1 MSGASTR
8 QFIYLSHL
16 IIQIGGW
23 AFRIGI
29 LIGLLQSGVSAAG
42 LGIAVTFAP
51 IMLGSLFL
59 SPLVDRGD
67 PISAM
72 MIVNAVRICALL
84 AIFGADQPDSFLSYA
99 AMAVLS
105 LVQPVYLSAEVS
117 FFRRITS
124 EDGMISVLRNIA
136 NIDWLTYLLGML
148 AGAMLSDQLHLPG
161 VLAFNTSAIMLSLIV
176 LLGIKQQF
184 RRTPA
189 VLEARPSGT
198 ILDLAPLYPA
208 FLAVFLL
215 NLGAGIINVYPAT
228 RATADGVLD
237 KSVLLTIVMTN
248 GVFALLGALAV
259 KPIYELMGA
268 LPTIAGAAV
277 LLAASLALMS
287 LDAGLP
293 VVIASSSAMLGFGQI
308 FAAAAHA
315 HMVSSVAPDRAGR
328 LSGLFQCCTYSGV
341 AGNGIA
347 LSLLGDWLALGTIV
361 LLCAASA
368 LVAFAVAT
376 FAVVRSRD
384 SQTSCPADR

>member
-8 QFIYLSHL
+8 QFVYLSHL

-29 LIGLLQSGVSAAG
+29 LIGLLQSGMSAAG

-84 AIFGADQPDSFLSYA
+84 AIFGSDGADSFQSYA

-105 LVQPVYLSAEVS
+105 LVQPVYLSAEVA

-136 NIDWLTYLLGML
+136 NIDWLTYLLGMF

-161 VLAFNTSAIMLSLIV
+161 VLAFNISAIILSLIV

-198 ILDLAPLYPA
+198 VLDLAPLYPA

-215 NLGAGIINVYPAT
+215 NLGAGIINVYPAIH
-228 RATADGVLD
+228 ATADGALD
-237 KSVLLTIVMTN
+237 KSVLLTIVMAN
-248 GVFALLGALAV
+248 GVLALLGALAV
-259 KPIYELMGA
+259 KPIYDLLGA
-268 LPTIAGAAV
+268 LPTIAGAAM
-277 LLAASLALMS
+277 LLAACLAMMS
-287 LDAGLP
+287 LDAGLAL
-293 VVIASSSAMLGFGQI
+293 VIASSSAMLGFGQI

-347 LSLLGDWLALGTIV
+347 LSLLGDRLALGTIV

-368 LVAFAVAT
+368 FVAFAVAT

-384 SQTSCPADR
+384 SQASCPADR

>member
-1 MSGASTR
+1 MGGSSTR

-29 LIGLLQSGVSAAG
+29 LIGLLQSGMSAAG

-84 AIFGADQPDSFLSYA
+84 AIFGSDGADSFLSYV
-99 AMAVLS
+99 AMALLS
-105 LVQPVYLSAEVS
+105 LVQPVYLSAEIA

-124 EDGMISVLRNIA
+124 EHGMISVLRNIA
-136 NIDWLTYLLGML
+136 NIDWLTYLLGMF

-161 VLAFNTSAIMLSLIV
+161 VLAFNISAIMLSLVV

-198 ILDLAPLYPA
+198 VLDLAPLYPA

-215 NLGAGIINVYPAT
+215 NLGAGIINVYPAIH
-228 RATADGVLD
+228 ATADGVLD
-237 KSVLLTIVMTN
+237 KSALLTIVMTN

-259 KPIYELMGA
+259 KPIYELIGA
-268 LPTIAGAAV
+268 LPTIAGAAM
-277 LLAASLALMS
+277 LLAACLAMMS

-328 LSGLFQCCTYSGV
+328 LSGLFQCCTYTGV

-347 LSLLGDWLALGTIV
+347 LSLLGDWLALGTI
-361 LLCAASA
+361 LLVCAASA
-368 LVAFAVAT
+368 FVAFAVAT

-384 SQTSCPADR
+384 TQASRPADR

>member
-1 MSGASTR
+1 MTGTSTR
-8 QFIYLSHL
+8 QFVYLSHL

-29 LIGLLQSGVSAAG
+29 LIGLLQSGMSAAG
-42 LGIAVTFAP
+42 LGVAVTFAP

-59 SPLVDRGD
+59 SPLVDRRN
-67 PISAM
+67 PISVM
-72 MIVNAVRICALL
+72 MIVNAIRICALL
-84 AIFGADQPDSFLSYA
+84 AIFGTDGADTFLSYA
-99 AMAVLS
+99 SLGVLS

-124 EDGMISVLRNIA
+124 EDDMISVLRNIA
-136 NIDWLTYLLGML
+136 NIDWLTYLLGMF
-148 AGAMLSDQLHLPG
+148 AGAMLSDRLHLPG
-161 VLAFNTSAIMLSLIV
+161 VLAFNMSAIILSLIV

-184 RRTPA
+184 RRTPR
-189 VLEARPSGT
+189 VLEAQPSGT

-215 NLGAGIINVYPAT
+215 NLGAGIINVYPAI

-248 GVFALLGALAV
+248 GVLALLGALAV
-259 KPIYELMGA
+259 KPIYNLLGA
-268 LPTIAGAAV
+268 LPTIAGAAA
-277 LLAASLALMS
+277 LLAACLAIMS

-293 VVIASSSAMLGFGQI
+293 VVIASSSAMLGLGQI
-308 FAAAAHA
+308 FAAAAHT
-315 HMVSSVAPDRAGR
+315 HMVSSVAPERAGR

-347 LSLLGDWLALGTIV
+347 LSRLSDRLPFGMIV

-368 LVAFAVAT
+368 FVAFAVASV
-376 FAVVRSRD
+376 AVVRSRH
-384 SQTSCPADR
+384 SQGSCPVAR

>member
-1 MSGASTR
+1 MSGSSIR
-8 QFIYLSHL
+8 QLIYLSHF

-29 LIGLLQSGVSAAG
+29 LIGLLQSGMSAAG
-42 LGIAVTFAP
+42 LGVAVTFAP

-72 MIVNAVRICALL
+72 MIVNAIRICALL
-84 AIFGADQPDSFLSYA
+84 AIFGSDGADSLLSYA
-99 AMAVLS
+99 SMVVLS
-105 LVQPVYLSAEVS
+105 LVQPVYLSAEVA

-136 NIDWLTYLLGML
+136 NIDWLTYLLGMF

-161 VLAFNTSAIMLSLIV
+161 VLAFNISAIIMSLIV

-198 ILDLAPLYPA
+198 VLDLAPLYPA

-215 NLGAGIINVYPAT
+215 NLGAGIINVYPAI
-228 RATADGVLD
+228 RATTDGVLD
-237 KSVLLTIVMTN
+237 RSVLLTIVMIN

-259 KPIYELMGA
+259 KPIFSLLGA

-277 LLAASLALMS
+277 LLAGCLGIMS

-293 VVIASSSAMLGFGQI
+293 VVIASSSAMLGLGQI
-308 FAAAAHA
+308 FAASAHT
-315 HMVSSVAPDRAGR
+315 HMVSSVASDRAGR
-328 LSGLFQCCTYSGV
+328 LSGLFQCCTYGGV

-347 LSLLGDWLALGTIV
+347 FSLLGDQLPFGMIV

-368 LVAFAVAT
+368 FVAFAVAT

-384 SQTSCPADR
+384 PQVSCPVDR

>member
-1 MSGASTR
+1 MTGSSTR
-8 QFIYLSHL
+8 QFVYLSHL

-29 LIGLLQSGVSAAG
+29 LIGLLQSGMSAAG
-42 LGIAVTFAP
+42 LGVAVSFAP

-59 SPLVDRGD
+59 SPLVDRRD

-84 AIFGADQPDSFLSYA
+84 AIFGTDGADSVLSYA
-99 AMAVLS
+99 SIAVLS

-117 FFRRITS
+117 FFRRITP

-136 NIDWLTYLLGML
+136 NIDWLTYLLGMF
-148 AGAMLSDQLHLPG
+148 AGAMLSDRLHLPG
-161 VLAFNTSAIMLSLIV
+161 VLAFNLSAIMLSLIV

-184 RRTPA
+184 KRTPA
-189 VLEARPSGT
+189 VLEAQPSGT
-198 ILDLAPLYPA
+198 VLDLAPLYPA

-215 NLGAGIINVYPAT
+215 NLGAGIINVYPAI

-237 KSVLLTIVMTN
+237 KSVLLTIVVTN
-248 GVFALLGALAV
+248 GVLALLGALAV
-259 KPIYELMGA
+259 KPIFNVLGA

-277 LLAASLALMS
+277 LLAACLAIMS

-293 VVIASSSAMLGFGQI
+293 VVIASSSAMLGLGQI
-308 FAAAAHA
+308 FAAAAHT

-347 LSLLGDWLALGTIV
+347 LSLLSDRLPFGMIV

-368 LVAFAVAT
+368 FVAFAVASL
-376 FAVVRSRD
+376 AVIRSRH
-384 SQTSCPADR
+384 SHASGPVAR

>member
-1 MSGASTR
+1 MSGAGTR
-8 QFIYLSHL
+8 QFVYLSHL

-29 LIGLLQSGVSAAG
+29 LIGLLQSGTSAAG
-42 LGIAVTFAP
+42 IGIAVTFAP
-51 IMLGSLFL
+51 IMLGSLLL

-72 MIVNAVRICALL
+72 MIVNSVRICALL
-84 AIFGADQPDSFLSYA
+84 AIFGTGEADSFLSYA

-136 NIDWLTYLLGML
+136 NIDWLTYLLGMF

-161 VLAFNTSAIMLSLIV
+161 VLVFNISAIIFSLIV

-215 NLGAGIINVYPAT
+215 NLGAGIINVYPAI

-237 KSVLLTIVMTN
+237 KSVLLTIVMSN
-248 GVFALLGALAV
+248 GVFALLGALTV
-259 KPIYELMGA
+259 KPIFELLGA

-277 LLAASLALMS
+277 LLAACLAMMS
-287 LDAGLP
+287 LDAGLS
-293 VVIASSSAMLGFGQI
+293 VAIASSSVMLGFGQI

-328 LSGLFQCCTYSGV
+328 LSGLFQGCTYSGV

-347 LSLLGDWLALGTIV
+347 LSLLGDRLSFAMVV

-368 LVAFAVAT
+368 FVAFAVAAV
-376 FAVVRSRD
+376 AVVTSRG
-384 SQTSCPADR
+384 SQASRPGDH